1 VRADLGWR
9 LDPSIAFLNHG
20 SFGACPD
27 PVLAVQ
33 NDWRDRLEREPV
45 TFLQR
50 ELEGHLAEARAA
62 VGGFLGADPDGIAF
76 VANAT
81 AGLNAVLGSLP
92 FTPGDEILTTDHEYN
107 AALTTMQ
114 AAARRTGGRVV
125 IAAVPFPIGDPEDA
139 VTAVMAGVTPRTRLA
154 VISHV
159 TSSTGLVLPID
170 RIVKALGEQGID
182 TLVDGAHAPG
192 VIPLDLDVLAAAY
205 YTGNG
210 HKWLCGP
217 KGSAFLWVRADR
229 RERVHPAIVSHGAN
243 DPRSDQPRFRLEFD
257 WTGTPDPTAVLALPA
272 AIDWMARQVPGG
284 WPEIM
289 RANRDLAVAAR
300 DRVAHALG
308 VDAPAP
314 DSMIGSMAA
323 VPVPGLTT
331 DDEAAAL
338 HQALF
343 DDHRVEVP
351 VGGWPVRGARPRPGD
366 RPRLV
371 LLRVSAQRYN
381 DAGDIDR
388 LTAALRREVTRWRRA
403 G

>member
-9 LDPSIAFLNHG
+9 LDPSVAFLNHG
-20 SFGACPD
+20 SFGACPE

-33 NDWRDRLEREPV
+33 REWRDRLEREPV
-45 TFLQR
+45 TFLER
-50 ELEGHLAEARAA
+50 DLEGLLGDARIA
-62 VGGFLGADPDGIAF
+62 VGRFIGADPDGLAF

-92 FTPGDEILTTDHEYN
+92 FEAGDELLTTDHEYN
-107 AALTTMQ
+107 AALTTIQ
-114 AAARRTGGRVV
+114 AAARRTGARVV
-125 IAAVPFPIGDPEDA
+125 LAAMPFPIGDADDA
-139 VTAVMAGVTPRTRLA
+139 LAAVLEAVTPRTRLA

-159 TSSTGLVLPID
+159 TSSTGLILPIE
-170 RIVKALGEQGID
+170 RIVTALAKRGID

-192 VIPLDLDVLAAAY
+192 AVPLAIDALGAAY

-229 RERVHPAIVSHGAN
+229 RDRIHPAVVSHGAN
-243 DPRSDQPRFRLEFD
+243 DPRTDPPRFRLEFD
-257 WTGTPDPTAVLALPA
+257 WTGTPDPTAALTMPA

-289 RANRDLAVAAR
+289 SANRDLAIAAR
-300 DRVAHALG
+300 DRVAAALG
-308 VDAPAP
+308 VEAPAP
-314 DSMIGSMAA
+314 DSMIGAMASL
-323 VPVPGLTT
+323 PVPGLAT

-338 HQALF
+338 HAALF
-343 DDHRVEVP
+343 TDHQVEVP
-351 VGGWPVRGARPRPGD
+351 VGGWPTRGARQRVDD
-366 RPRLV
+366 RPRHV
-371 LLRVSAQRYN
+371 VLRVSAQRYN
-381 DAGDIDR
+381 DDDDIER
-388 LTAALRREVTRWRRA
+388 LIVGLRREVTSRRRA